1 MGCESYI
8 KLTFA
13 LIKFC
18 SFFPGGWG
26 ERICAELKQMLDE
39 TFSSNFYINIGS
51 ISLRGGILVQD

>member
-1 MGCESYI
+1 MGCQSYI

-26 ERICAELKQMLDE
+26 ERIYAELKQMLDD
-39 TFSSNFYINIGS
+39 TSNFYINIGS